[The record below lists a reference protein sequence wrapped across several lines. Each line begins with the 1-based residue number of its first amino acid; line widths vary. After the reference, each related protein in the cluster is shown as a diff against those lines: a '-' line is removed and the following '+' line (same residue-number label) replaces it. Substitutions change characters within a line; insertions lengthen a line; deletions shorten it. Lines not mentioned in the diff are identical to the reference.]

1 MKLVSPNLASII
13 GMQYSL
19 TYLELIRNCIFV
31 NIRNIF
37 HFCLRGGGSGR
48 PLSDSQ
54 GYDAFF
60 PFQKRFIIAYRG
72 LLKKTQWEMKV
83 GSGVPIAKNFFQ
95 LTGAATLSSNFFPTK
110 LSWWLN
116 DWRFSMCFAS
126 KLYLNFSNVSILRK
140 FK

>member
-37 HFCLRGGGSGR
+37 HFCLGGGGSGR

-54 GYDAFF
+54 GYDAIF

-72 LLKKTQWEMKV
+72 LLKKTSEKW
-83 GSGVPIAKNFFQ
+83 
-95 LTGAATLSSNFFPTK
+95 K
-110 LSWWLN
+110 L
-116 DWRFSMCFAS
+116 DQG
-126 KLYLNFSNVSILRK
+126 YQ
-140 FK
+140 